1 MTGPAPSGMTVPE
14 VMQRNRDQAT
24 AMRSTLL
31 RALGAEV
38 LGVGEFELAIAHLR
52 APELV

>member
-1 MTGPAPSGMTVPE
+1 MTVPE

-24 AMRSTLL
+24 AMRSMLL